1 MKIYLKY
8 ILLILFIIG
17 LILIIIP
24 NQTFARNPIEGGISD
39 IVEDGRNFLTL
50 DGPGMPPITDI
61 MIKPVSDYIYN
72 VLLAIGIVLALAI
85 GIILGIQF
93 ILGSIE
99 EQAKIK
105 EALIPYV
112 IACIIIFGGFT
123 IWKIVVQV
131 GEDFEYEVKWGDS
144 DDEQDSTSVPEPED
158 GIYTG
163 TYVPPGGGSMEV
175 QQGLQ

>member
-39 IVEDGRNFLTL
+39 IVEDGRKFLTL
-50 DGPGMPPITDI
+50 DDGNSPITDSK
-61 MIKPVSDYIYN
+61 IKPVSDYIYN

-123 IWKIVVQV
+123 IWKIVVDV
-131 GEDFEYEVKWGDS
+131 GNNMETELEESVAEVTS
-144 DDEQDSTSVPEPED
+144 DE
-158 GIYTG
+158 
-163 TYVPPGGGSMEV
+163 
-175 QQGLQ
+175 

>member
-1 MKIYLKY
+1 MSSY
-8 ILLILFIIG
+8 IKHIVFTLIFIS
-17 LILIIIP
+17 ILWVP
-24 NQTFARNPIEGGISD
+24 NKVFARSVLDGGISD
-39 IVEDGRNFLTL
+39 IVEDGRKFLTL
-50 DGPGMPPITDI
+50 DDGNSPITDSK
-61 MIKPVSDYIYN
+61 IKPVSDYIYN

-123 IWKIVVQV
+123 IWKIVVDV
-131 GEDFEYEVKWGDS
+131 GNNMETELEESVAEVTS
-144 DDEQDSTSVPEPED
+144 DE
-158 GIYTG
+158 
-163 TYVPPGGGSMEV
+163 
-175 QQGLQ
+175 